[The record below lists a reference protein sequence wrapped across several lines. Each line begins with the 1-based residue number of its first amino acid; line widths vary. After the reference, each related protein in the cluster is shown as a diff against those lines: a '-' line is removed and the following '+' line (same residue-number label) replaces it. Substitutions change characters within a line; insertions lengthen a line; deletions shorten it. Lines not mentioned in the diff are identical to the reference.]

1 MPGQCSGNWL
11 SFVCHWSSS
20 CRCVV
25 FISKLKNERK
35 KMFYNFLGTGK
46 CSGDWDCN
54 ADLCCSNAKTCS
66 LQSGIVQRLYS
77 ILKTASF
84 DNWKISNVI
93 FEATKELGWGAQW
106 ENDIHGGKGMHV
118 TNICF
123 FTVKRQLLC
132 NFRRYFNLELVT
144 IELRPIH
151 MNNHLYCITYFC
163 MNFKPQK
170 PWACR

>member
-35 KMFYNFLGTGK
+35 KCFTIFLVQESVVEIGTAMLI
-46 CSGDWDCN
+46 S
-54 ADLCCSNAKTCS
+54 A
-66 LQSGIVQRLYS
+66 VQM
-77 ILKTASF
+77 LKLAVFSQVYVQYIPDIFHLKNASF
-84 DNWKISNVI
+84 DNSKFSNDI
-93 FEATKELGWGAQW
+93 FKARKGLGWGAQW

-132 NFRRYFNLELVT
+132 NFRSYFN
-144 IELRPIH
+144 
-151 MNNHLYCITYFC
+151 F
-163 MNFKPQK
+163 
-170 PWACR
+170 